1 VYRPSLAR
9 QRGFFQPARRTGL
22 FPEFLSRNKVILV
35 SQWLETAL
43 QPYAES
49 TRRFL
54 LLEKDPFRN
63 PVGHSLRVGLPLLLE
78 AILDGR
84 ELREAAPALDTIL
97 RIRAVQD
104 FSATEAVSFILSLKE
119 VLRHALNAG
128 GERDKNDHLLMPL
141 FTRIEDMAR
150 LAHQMFMQC
159 REQIGTIQSN
169 ETKRRFFVAARMAM
183 NRLSS

>member
-1 VYRPSLAR
+1 
-9 QRGFFQPARRTGL
+9 L
-22 FPEFLSRNKVILV
+22 FLEFLSRDKDILV
-35 SQWLETAL
+35 NQWLEATV
-43 QPYAES
+43 QPYPEN

-84 ELREAAPALDTIL
+84 ELREVAPALDVIL
-97 RIRAVQD
+97 RIRAIQD
-104 FSATEAVSFILSLKE
+104 FSARQAVSFIFSLKE
-119 VLRHALNAG
+119 VFRHALNAG
-128 GERDKNDHLLMPL
+128 CEREENGYLLMAMDN
-141 FTRIEDMAR
+141 RIEDMAR

-169 ETKRRFFVAARMAM
+169 ETKRRFFVAERIALKRKNADQ
-183 NRLSS
+183 NGRA